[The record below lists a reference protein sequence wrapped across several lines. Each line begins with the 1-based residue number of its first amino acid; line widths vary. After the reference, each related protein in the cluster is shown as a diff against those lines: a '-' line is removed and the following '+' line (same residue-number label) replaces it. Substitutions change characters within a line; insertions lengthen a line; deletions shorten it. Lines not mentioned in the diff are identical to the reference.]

1 MGLIHT
7 GYVRL
12 SAAVEQCEQELD
24 LWFVALHPFPDRLVP
39 AQRRC
44 LIRTSLPLA
53 LPENDFT
60 QLPQT
65 PNAAI
70 LV

>member
-1 MGLIHT
+1 M
-7 GYVRL
+7 VC
-12 SAAVEQCEQELD
+12 S
-24 LWFVALHPFPDRLVP
+24 LHPFPDRLVP